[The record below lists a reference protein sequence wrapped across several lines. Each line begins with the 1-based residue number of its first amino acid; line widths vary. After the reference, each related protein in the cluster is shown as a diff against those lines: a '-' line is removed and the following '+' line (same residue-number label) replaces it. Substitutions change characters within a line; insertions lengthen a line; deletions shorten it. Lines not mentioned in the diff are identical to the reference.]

1 MKLVEGMMV
10 EIMKTVNVFK
20 GGRELFTLRSSNSDG
35 NHVARERKK
44 IRAIAPPK
52 LACVRSSLASNLFRS
67 DFEVDHYYSN
77 SVPRWTSDDDNR
89 GMKAARLWLRVETI
103 E

>member
-44 IRAIAPPK
+44 SAPSRR
-52 LACVRSSLASNLFRS
+52 RSLLASACRS
-67 DFEVDHYYSN
+67 RPICYVLISK
-77 SVPRWTSDDDNR
+77 STTTIRIVSQGGPQ
-89 GMKAARLWLRVETI
+89 MMMIKA
-103 E
+103 